1 MTWNGYEFDEGYKPE
16 GFEEWAHD
24 QVNGGYAFYLRG
36 KYVLDD
42 TGIEIEQQGDDDDL
56 YIFCP
61 RTEEVFDAD
70 QKEVFGE
77 GTTKIM
83 CSSGYRMHTDPAC
96 PRERYCGRTCRLLN
110 AAYGYG
116 QSINRTDDFAFYQRT
131 DRGMMLRAFSYTV
144 RYEGEKYELRR
155 CGVGMFTEWLRI
167 FYNADRT
174 TEIWSR
180 LRNNYHPY
188 SGYFPTIQWEWRKKR
203 LYQQYATFKVY
214 SEDLTGTLLEG
225 YAKYFDRTES
235 YMDNAVKRAVLLI
248 AMFRTPALKEV
259 IKSGYDGIVED
270 YVCSLV
276 AEIPKIRNAVRG
288 GAKSIKQFFGFE
300 LSKLNRLTAK
310 QKAGLKFGDMK
321 GLKLLIE
328 NGVAVTGETLTMSR
342 NYKFESLC
350 GLYEGKALREV
361 LKYTRRQKI
370 SASAA
375 ASDYM
380 DYIGQI
386 MALHLDVT
394 DRSIVFPKDFQAAH
408 NRYSKLLEYERTQ
421 ELCKKFT
428 DQAKKLRFACFRQGD
443 LSLRVIRTPAE
454 LKIWAKRFRNC
465 AAGRADRV
473 ASGRSLMCV
482 IVNVHKPKAPYFM
495 LEYDLQGRTIVECRG
510 YDNRKTEKD
519 DPAAEEFCGKWLKF
533 IEQRGATRAGKKKV
547 GLAA

>member
-1 MTWNGYEFDEGYKPE
+1 MTWNGYEFDESYKPE

-42 TGIEIEQQGDDDDL
+42 TGIETELQGDDDDL

-61 RTEEVFDAD
+61 RSQEVFDVN

-83 CSSGYRMHTDPAC
+83 CSSGCRMHTDPAC
-96 PRERYCGRTCRLLN
+96 PRERYCGRACKLLN
-110 AAYGYG
+110 AAYSYG

-131 DRGMMLRAFSYTV
+131 DKGMMLRAFSYTV
-144 RYEGEKYELRR
+144 QYEGEKYELRR
-155 CGVGMFTEWLRI
+155 YGAGMFTEWLRI

-180 LRNNYHPY
+180 LRSNYHPY
-188 SGYFPTIQWEWRKKR
+188 RGYYSSIQWEWSKKR
-203 LYQQYATFKVY
+203 LYQQYATFKIY

-235 YMDNAVKRAVLLI
+235 YIDNAVKRAVLLI
-248 AMFRTPALKEV
+248 AMFKTPALKV
-259 IKSGYDGIVED
+259 AIKAGYDGIVKD

-276 AEIPKIRNAVRG
+276 AEQPKIRNAVRG

-310 QKAGLKFGDMK
+310 QKSELKFGDMK
-321 GLKLLIE
+321 GLKLLIK
-328 NGVAVTGETLTMSR
+328 NDVAVTNETLTLSR
-342 NYKFESLC
+342 NYNFEALC

-361 LKYTRRQKI
+361 LKYMRRQKI
-370 SASAA
+370 AASAA

-380 DYIGQI
+380 DYINQI
-386 MALHLDVT
+386 KALHLDVT
-394 DRSIVFPKDFQAAH
+394 DRNIAFPKDFQAAH
-408 NRYSKLLEYERTQ
+408 GRYSKLLEYERT
-421 ELCKKFT
+421 EGLCKRFV
-428 DQAKKLRFACFRQGD
+428 DRVSELRFACYRQGK

-465 AAGRADRV
+465 AAGRVENV
-473 ASGRSLMCV
+473 AAGRSLMCV
-482 IVNVHKPKAPYFM
+482 IVNVHKRKAPYFM
-495 LEYDLQGRTIVECRG
+495 LEYDLQRRAIVECRG
-510 YDNRKTEKD
+510 YNNRKTEKD

-533 IEQRGATRAGKKKV
+533 IEQRVKDRAGKKKA

>member
-1 MTWNGYEFDEGYKPE
+1 M
-16 GFEEWAHD
+16 
-24 QVNGGYAFYLRG
+24 
-36 KYVLDD
+36 
-42 TGIEIEQQGDDDDL
+42 
-56 YIFCP
+56 
-61 RTEEVFDAD
+61 
-70 QKEVFGE
+70 
-77 GTTKIM
+77 
-83 CSSGYRMHTDPAC
+83 
-96 PRERYCGRTCRLLN
+96 
-110 AAYGYG
+110 
-116 QSINRTDDFAFYQRT
+116 
-131 DRGMMLRAFSYTV
+131 
-144 RYEGEKYELRR
+144 
-155 CGVGMFTEWLRI
+155 
-167 FYNADRT
+167 
-174 TEIWSR
+174 
-180 LRNNYHPY
+180 
-188 SGYFPTIQWEWRKKR
+188 
-203 LYQQYATFKVY
+203 YQQYATFKVY

-310 QKAGLKFGDMK
+310 QKAGLKFGDMR

-350 GLYEGKALREV
+350 ELYAGKSLREV
-361 LKYTRRQKI
+361 LKYMRRQKI
-370 SASAA
+370 AASAA

-386 MALHLDVT
+386 RSLRLDVT
-394 DRSIVFPKDFQAAH
+394 DRNIAFPKDFQAAH